1 MEEDK
6 GVLIIKLNANVS
18 QRSLTRIRESIVRQ
32 KESGL
37 IILPSFCE
45 ALVVPKDI
53 KIQVEEG

>member
-6 GVLIIKLNANVS
+6 GVLIIKLNANIS
-18 QRSLTRIRESIVRQ
+18 QRSLERIRESIIRQ

-45 ALVVPKDI
+45 VLVASKNVKI
-53 KIQVEEG
+53 KVEE